1 MLGMRPTSII
11 EKIVDGNMTIDSESN
26 SDNDIDNI
34 SRNHGQFEMKPGLMM
49 PEINTHM
56 NQTQLVM
63 GNSRFGNLT
72 TTNSQF

>member
-1 MLGMRPTSII
+1 MRPTSII

-26 SDNDIDNI
+26 SDNDIDIENT

-49 PEINTHM
+49 PEINTQM